1 MVYGGFGVSTNLKP
15 WPKYK
20 INEKIMIEENKK
32 VVVFKTA
39 VPPYV
44 PNHKLGR
51 SGVDF
56 DPMVQFEIDEEFEY
70 IVPSGKPLTV
80 CWNLYGDE
88 IGISAIYWEDNK
100 EKSHYT
106 GDELWEWDIDLAED
120 IAGYIEDEFL
130 WSEDFWLS
138 KQGENF

>member
-1 MVYGGFGVSTNLKP
+1 
-15 WPKYK
+15 
-20 INEKIMIEENKK
+20 MIEENKK
-32 VVVFKTA
+32 VVVFKTT

-44 PNHKLGR
+44 PNHKLAR
-51 SGVDF
+51 SGIDF

-106 GDELWEWDIDLAED
+106 GEELWEWDIDLAEE
-120 IAGYIEDEFL
+120 ISGYIEDEFL
-130 WSEDFWLS
+130 WSEDFWLT